1 MVGMIMCMIRYLRI
15 SSSYVVDGVVVTLVL
30 PPAGAKTTVLT
41 ALLSPESASMAYVL
55 SGIDSGA

>member
-1 MVGMIMCMIRYLRI
+1 MCMIRYLRI